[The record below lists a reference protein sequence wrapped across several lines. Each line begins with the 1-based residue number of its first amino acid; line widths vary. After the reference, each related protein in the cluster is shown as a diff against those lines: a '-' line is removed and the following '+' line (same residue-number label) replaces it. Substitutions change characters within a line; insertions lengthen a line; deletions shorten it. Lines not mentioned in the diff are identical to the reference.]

1 MNRKKIR
8 KLLDSMADQLLA
20 ENDSIILVLEELR
33 ADHEDK
39 LSKALESGLTRE
51 SGLTYGWH
59 RIMIHKINKA
69 IELVRGG
76 RQ

>member
-39 LSKALESGLTRE
+39 LSKAIE

-59 RIMIHKINKA
+59 RMMIHKINKA